1 MFKGIN
7 SNSIIA
13 KQNYMINFEF
23 SLSYIYLIQSSMRT
37 EIDYSWL
44 KRKVALVFS
53 SFLSAT
59 IMKFELN
66 SCPSRAATPANHVKE
81 NIEFLGNRKEKDT
94 ISIEQIIGLNL

>member
-1 MFKGIN
+1 
-7 SNSIIA
+7 
-13 KQNYMINFEF
+13 
-23 SLSYIYLIQSSMRT
+23 MRT

-81 NIEFLGNRKEKDT
+81 NIEFLGNRKRKGHNFSALDHVLST
-94 ISIEQIIGLNL
+94 PMHTL